1 MAWVPAALVACVVC
15 GHQQGVDMA
24 TGIPLPS
31 ANFGAAFSSGADSI
45 IKNLM
50 DQQQLAQQRKYQQ
63 GQLGIQQQA
72 QDRAQQ
78 EWEMK
83 KSQYDM
89 LQRMMN
95 GEPAQPMPTQ
105 EYGQGMGMFTPDG
118 MQDAQQ
124 QKQQQPQ
131 GDMNA
136 FLQTPMGR
144 GLYHQVYGIDP
155 LSHTDVLTGP
165 AREAMDLERLKQQ
178 QGENS
183 PVYQMA
189 KANMEAKQQ
198 SRQDVSET
206 RQARLGGLKPGERWI
221 KDPES
226 GQPIGKEIPLTS
238 TERSEAKGRGF
249 FNHAFDHISRGLAPL
264 SGEGSIGK
272 LADAASQYGQNPEAT
287 RIVDDYLLGQKLL
300 TAGVIKE
307 AATLASGKQKATYQ
321 QLRESLDSSDIPKI
335 VSKVV
340 KQFGLPPTAAMK
352 ADMRFKQVL
361 NDATKAGERS
371 VPAYSRNLFNPESQ
385 KFEKESG
392 EDDVSETVLMTKNG
406 KMFNI
411 PANKVSAAEKAG
423 YSRG

>member
-1 MAWVPAALVACVVC
+1 
-15 GHQQGVDMA
+15 MA

-95 GEPAQPMPTQ
+95 GEPAQPMQSMPTQ

-118 MQDAQQ
+118 VQDAQQ
-124 QKQQQPQ
+124 QAQQQQPQ

-155 LSHTDVLTGP
+155 MSHTDVLTGP
-165 AREAMDLERLKQQ
+165 AREAMDLERLRQQ

-221 KDPES
+221 SDPQT
-226 GQPIGKEIPLTS
+226 GQPIGKEIPLTA
-238 TERSEAKGRGF
+238 TERNEAKGRGF
-249 FNHAFDHISRGLAPL
+249 FNYAFDYISRGLAPL

-272 LADAASQYGQNPEAT
+272 LADAASQYGQSPEAT
-287 RIVDDYLLGQKLL
+287 RIIDNYLLGQKLL

-335 VSKVV
+335 VSKFV

-361 NDATKAGERS
+361 NDATKTGERS

-385 KFEKESG
+385 KLEKEGG
-392 EDDVSETVLMTKNG
+392 EDLGTVLMMKG
-406 KMFNI
+406 GRMFNI
-411 PANKVSAAEKAG
+411 PADKVSAAEKAG